1 MALDPLEQAR
11 TVQRRL
17 VLQNLLKVLDH
28 AGDSAR
34 RSQEAI
40 ELMAVQVRALI
51 RTLPE
56 EPLLREAAWRR
67 LQPEVSRALERMSLA
82 VGRDLVLEA
91 AAMVPEQAEW
101 AANYLRSG
109 LPGDAPGAAAARRAL
124 TGENNPFDPR
134 TVEGF
139 PGVTYTAQDLGNV
152 GANPEILGTL
162 QQRVPPAVMAQ
173 VQRMRIDGRTLQQWF
188 GDSVVV
194 KPGAASTVGGV
205 AKDVRGLPRFAQF
218 GMRSID
224 RNVRAGF
231 ISGLTNEQI
240 AQNIIADEIRGNMRL
255 GQGVVRLKSD
265 ARAITRT
272 ALANLS
278 EQVHQQ
284 QWRGAFDTEYSF
296 VDDNG
301 VRRWPGREM
310 RDGMKWRWD
319 ASNDSRTCP
328 ECTSLDQKTVNE
340 REELPSIP
348 LHVQCRCQA
357 LPVTLT
363 QQLLEKEERGRER
376 TTHGVEVTNRKP
388 PPQRDG
394 EPRKAYVDRMHRE
407 GWFIT
412 QGRSKSGERF
422 WRRRVEIKRTD
433 DGTVADFLGGL
444 VQRGTKGTDVSGAAT
459 TLQEYF
465 NGGRAGAKRALVFA
479 RLVNGGMDPQDAL
492 QQLFR
497 NTGNSALRTF
507 VPAAD
512 LAKRYPQWEAA
523 LEKVQPRLSPRQQ
536 RRRAKGLPL
545 GQPRRGY

>member
-1 MALDPLEQAR
+1 MALDPLQQVR
-11 TVQRRL
+11 TQQRKL

-40 ELMAVQVRALI
+40 ELMAVQIRALI

-56 EPLLREAAWRR
+56 EGLLRETAWRR

-139 PGVTYTAQDLGNV
+139 PGATYTAQDLGNV

-162 QQRVPPAVMAQ
+162 QQRVPPQVMAQ
-173 VQRMRIDGRTLQQWF
+173 VKAMRIDGRTLQQWF
-188 GDSVVV
+188 GDSVVIE
-194 KPGAASTVGGV
+194 PGAASTIGGV
-205 AKDVRGLPRFAQF
+205 ATDARGLPRFAKF

-231 ISGLTNEQI
+231 ISQLTNEQI

-278 EQVHQQ
+278 EKVHQD
-284 QWRGAFDTEYSF
+284 QWRGAFDTDYSF

-301 VRRWPGREM
+301 VRRYPGREM
-310 RDGMKWRWD
+310 QNGMKWRWD

-328 ECTSLDQKTVNE
+328 ECSSLDNKTVDT

-348 LHVQCRCQA
+348 LHIQCRCQA
-357 LPVTLT
+357 LPVSLT
-363 QQLLEKEERGRER
+363 QQALERRER
-376 TTHGVEVTNRKP
+376 SQDKKAYGVEVTNRPP
-388 PPQRDG
+388 PPQRDK

-407 GWFIT
+407 GWFLT

-422 WRRRVEIKRTD
+422 WRRRVEVSSQ

-444 VQRGTKGTDVSGAAT
+444 VQRAAKGTDVTGAAT

-497 NTGNSALRTF
+497 HTGNSALRTY

-512 LAKRYPQWEAA
+512 LAGKYPQWEEA
-523 LEKVQPRLSPRQQ
+523 LDRVQPRLSPRQR